1 MQETLTIKAPTIDEY
16 IKRET
21 AIRDLLNDSPG

>member
-1 MQETLTIKAPTIDEY
+1 MQETLTIKALTTDEY
-16 IKRET
+16 IKREV